1 MVARGEVG
9 FIQVKHLVSA
19 LPEEGERPTKASKR
33 LTLGGWEGQEEE
45 EIKANPTT
53 RRQLERMHMVFRTTL
68 LVSTAPVPQFSN
80 LSITKKELDSWYEW
94 FYGEDIA
101 GRSPHPSPTLRS
113 HTALCGEKCMEKD
126 PDMVHGGMDLSEA
139 LRSSWISF
147 SGLVK
152 SMRESTSR
160 RSRTCRPKAKG
171 RPRRPP
177 DP

>member
-101 GRSPHPSPTLRS
+101 GRSPHPQKPY
-113 HTALCGEKCMEKD
+113 G
-126 PDMVHGGMDLSEA
+126 
-139 LRSSWISF
+139 
-147 SGLVK
+147 
-152 SMRESTSR
+152 SMRREMHGE
-160 RSRTCRPKAKG
+160 RS
-171 RPRRPP
+171 
-177 DP
+177 